1 MEIGVFILVFVG
13 VMIAV
18 YGLYLV
24 FFAEKVNLPSFPARG
39 EKIPRRLQQAA
50 ANEQK
55 TTALQ
60 EKADALQSEM
70 ENLKS
75 QSAELI
81 KERDSARQKEEQ
93 VKSELGRRQDWVDKS
108 EEMLNKV
115 KAENLELKKKFIAKE
130 EQVKTEFSGKVDQ
143 DRKIRELGEQ
153 IKSLD
158 EETKK
163 KAEQVEIMKHQIE
176 KYTTQSKEDAQN
188 LSELKKKDAI
198 SEWVPKSEFNKLNEE
213 YTELENELEEKN
225 QKIKHLI
232 DEIVSLKMQFQTR
245 KAVSLEEQLPPSDF
259 EVYRPGQKPVA
270 PKEEPQKPVA
280 AEGGTPQPPLAAGVD
295 AEGGTPQPPLAAGA
309 PAEGGTPAH
318 PIVPGVTPAELP
330 VEVKAEEKLT
340 VEEKPEPE
348 KKKAKPEAPA
358 PKKELPTPP
367 IELKRLRN
375 IGIVAHIDAGK
386 TTLSERIL
394 FYTGKSHKIGEV
406 HDGAAQMDWMK
417 QEQERG
423 ITITAAATTC
433 LWNDCQI
440 NIIDTP
446 GHVDFTVEVERSLR
460 VLDGVVTVFCAVG
473 GVEPQSETVW
483 RQANKYN
490 VPRIAFVNKMDRVGA
505 DFFGVLKSIE
515 EELEANAVALVIP
528 VGSEDK
534 FRGVIDLLE
543 MKAYIYD
550 EESQGRKFSTEDIPQ
565 DYQEAASEYRHILL
579 ERAASFN
586 DALTKKF
593 LEAPLSITK
602 EELIPVI
609 RQATL
614 ANKLV
619 PVLCGAAFK
628 NKGVQK
634 LLDAVTLYLPSPE
647 DMVEVEGHDPQE
659 PDKKIKRRADYKE
672 PLAALAFKIQAD
684 LHMGKLVFVR
694 VYSGVL
700 ETGSYVLNVRQDKK
714 ERVGRLVRMHAN
726 QRENIDYA
734 FAGDIVAVIGLS
746 DTVTGDTLSDLD
758 NPVVLEAM
766 QFPVPV
772 LSLSITP
779 KSRADQD
786 KLGKGLSR
794 LAEEDPTFIVVSDP
808 DTKETILTGMG
819 ELHLEIIVDRLKE
832 EFGVTA
838 VVGAPKVAYRE
849 TILKSASA
857 EGKYIRQTGGRGQYG
872 HVVLEV
878 SPMESGKGFEFV
890 DSIKGGAIPQS
901 FIPAVEKGIIEAL
914 QKGAY
919 CGFPIVD
926 VRVKLVDGSFHEV
939 DSSELAFRIAGSI
952 GFKEAF
958 LHAEPVVLE
967 PNMSLEVSTPEES
980 LNSIIGYICSRRGKI
995 LNIGAKG
1002 KQKIISAEVPLGEMF
1017 GYASD
1022 VRSLSSGRANASMEF
1037 SRYLQAPKDIA
1048 QKLLEEKKAKEEKK

>member
-1 MEIGVFILVFVG
+1 MEIVVFVLIFLG

-18 YGLYLV
+18 YGLYMV
-24 FFAEKVNLPSFPARG
+24 FFADRVTLPSFPAKG
-39 EKIPRRLQQAA
+39 QKIPKRLQQVADI
-50 ANEQK
+50 EQK
-55 TTALQ
+55 STALQ
-60 EKADALQSEM
+60 DKMSALQSEL
-70 ENLKS
+70 ENLKN
-75 QSAELI
+75 QNMVLI
-81 KERDSARQKEEQ
+81 QERDLARQDEERLRT
-93 VKSELGRRQDWVDKS
+93 ELERRQEWVDKS
-108 EEMLNKV
+108 EEMLNKA

-130 EQVKTEFSGKVDQ
+130 EEIKTEFTGKVDQ
-143 DRKIRELGEQ
+143 DRKIQELNDQ
-153 IKSLD
+153 IASLD
-158 EETKK
+158 AEIKK
-163 KAEQVEIMKHQIE
+163 KAEQIEIMKHQIE
-176 KYTTQSKEDAQN
+176 KYTAQSKEDAQK
-188 LSELKKKDAI
+188 LAELKKKDEI
-198 SEWVPKSEFNKLNEE
+198 SEWVPKADFNKLNEE
-213 YTELENELEEKN
+213 YTELENDLEEKD

-232 DEIVSLKMQFQTR
+232 DEITSLKMQFKTQQS
-245 KAVSLEEQLPPSDF
+245 VSLEDQLPVAEPPA
-259 EVYRPGQKPVA
+259 EAPTKKEEPVAEKPAEEKKPAEETKPVEEQQPTAEAKPVA
-270 PKEEPQKPVA
+270 
-280 AEGGTPQPPLAAGVD
+280 
-295 AEGGTPQPPLAAGA
+295 
-309 PAEGGTPAH
+309 
-318 PIVPGVTPAELP
+318 
-330 VEVKAEEKLT
+330 
-340 VEEKPEPE
+340 EEKPEPAKE
-348 KKKAKPEAPA
+348 KPKPEPA
-358 PKKELPTPP
+358 AKKVLPTPK
-367 IELKRLRN
+367 IELKSLRN

-386 TTLSERIL
+386 TTLTERIL
-394 FYTGKSHKIGEV
+394 FYTGKSYKIGEV
-406 HDGAAQMDWMK
+406 HDGSAQMDWMK

-433 LWNDCQI
+433 QWSDCQI

-460 VLDGVVTVFCAVG
+460 VLDGVITVFCAVG

-483 RQANKYN
+483 RQSNKYN
-490 VPRIAFVNKMDRVGA
+490 VPKIAFINKMDRVGA

-528 VGSEDK
+528 IGSEDK
-534 FRGVIDLLE
+534 FNGVIDLLE

-550 EESQGRKFSTEDIPQ
+550 EESQGKKFTTQDIPQ
-565 DYQEAASEYRHILL
+565 ELRESADKYHHILL
-579 ERAASFN
+579 EKVVPFN

-593 LEAPLSITK
+593 LEAPDSITK

-628 NKGVQK
+628 NKGVQR

-647 DMVEVEGHDPQE
+647 DVAGVEGHDPDDPE
-659 PDKKIKRRADYKE
+659 KKIERKADYKE
-672 PLAALAFKIQAD
+672 PLVALAFKIQAD
-684 LHMGKLVFVR
+684 PHMGKLVFVR
-694 VYSGVL
+694 VYSGIL
-700 ETGSYVLNVRQDKK
+700 ETGSYVLNVRKDKK
-714 ERVGRLVRMHAN
+714 ERIGRIVRLHAN

-734 FAGDIVAVIGLS
+734 FAGDIVAVIGLA

-758 NPVVLEAM
+758 SPVILEAM

-772 LSLSITP
+772 LSLSIAP
-779 KSRADQD
+779 KSRSDQD
-786 KLGKGLSR
+786 KLGKGLAR
-794 LAEEDPTFIVVSDP
+794 LAEEDPTFIVESDP

-849 TILKSASA
+849 TILKGANA

-878 SPMESGKGFEFV
+878 SPMEPGGGFEFI

-901 FIPAVEKGIIEAL
+901 FIPAVEKGIIEAMK
-914 QKGAY
+914 KGAY
-919 CGFPIVD
+919 CGYPVVD
-926 VRVKLVDGSFHEV
+926 VKVNLVDGSFHEV

-958 LHAEPVVLE
+958 LHGEPIILE

-980 LNSIIGYICSRRGKI
+980 LNAIIGYICSRRGKI
-995 LNIGAKG
+995 MNIGAKG
-1002 KQKIISAEVPLGEMF
+1002 KLKIISAEVPLGEMS

-1022 VRSLSSGRANASMEF
+1022 IRSLSSGRANASMEF
-1037 SRYLQAPKDIA
+1037 SRYLQAPKDIV
-1048 QKLLEEKKAKEEKK
+1048 QKLIEEKQAKEEKK

>member
-1 MEIGVFILVFVG
+1 MEIVVLVSVFIG
-13 VMIAV
+13 VLIAV

-24 FFAEKVNLPSFPARG
+24 FFAERVTLSRFSAKV
-39 EKIPRRLQQAA
+39 EKIPRRLQQTAA
-50 ANEQK
+50 SEQK
-55 TTALQ
+55 SAALQ
-60 EKADALQSEM
+60 EKFSAVQSEM

-75 QSAELI
+75 QNAELI
-81 KERDSARQKEEQ
+81 KERDLVRQKEEQ
-93 VKSELGRRQDWVDKS
+93 LRLELERRQDWVSKS
-108 EEMLNKV
+108 EEMLTKV
-115 KAENLELKKKFIAKE
+115 KAENLELKKEFLAKE
-130 EQVKTEFSGKVDQ
+130 QQVKTEFSGKVDQ
-143 DRKIRELGEQ
+143 DRKIRELNDQ

-158 EETKK
+158 EEIKK
-163 KAEQVEIMKHQIE
+163 KAEQLEIMKHQIE
-176 KYTTQSKEDAQN
+176 KYTAQSKEDARK
-188 LSELKKKDAI
+188 LAELKRKEEI
-198 SEWVPKSEFNKLNEE
+198 SEWVPKPEFNKLNEE
-213 YTELENELEEKN
+213 YTELEDELEEKN

-232 DEIVSLKMQFQTR
+232 DEIASLKIQFQTR
-245 KAVSLEEQLPPSDF
+245 QAVPLEEQLPPADF
-259 EVYRPGQKPVA
+259 EVYRPKEKIAA
-270 PKEEPQKPVA
+270 PEEEPQEPVA
-280 AEGGTPQPPLAAGVD
+280 AAGGTPQPPLATGVPA
-295 AEGGTPQPPLAAGA
+295 AEPPV
-309 PAEGGTPAH
+309 E
-318 PIVPGVTPAELP
+318 VTPAE
-330 VEVKAEEKLT
+330 ER
-340 VEEKPEPE
+340 PEPE
-348 KKKAKPEAPA
+348 KKKAKPEEPA
-358 PKKELPTPP
+358 PKKVLPAPP
-367 IELKRLRN
+367 IELNRLRN

-386 TTLSERIL
+386 TTLTERIL
-394 FYTGKSHKIGEV
+394 FYTGKSYKIGEV
-406 HDGAAQMDWMK
+406 HDGTAQMDWMK

-446 GHVDFTVEVERSLR
+446 GHVDFTAEVERSLR

-483 RQANKYN
+483 RQSNKYN
-490 VPRIAFVNKMDRVGA
+490 VPKIAFVNKMDRVGA
-505 DFFGVLKSIE
+505 DFFGVLKAIE

-528 VGSEDK
+528 IGSEDK

-565 DYQEAASEYRHILL
+565 DYREAADKYRHILL
-579 ERAASFN
+579 EKVASFN
-586 DALTKKF
+586 DTLTKKF
-593 LEAPLSITK
+593 LEAANSISK

-647 DMVEVEGHDPQE
+647 DVACVEGHDPQE
-659 PDKKIKRRADYKE
+659 PDKKIQRKADYKE

-684 LHMGKLVFVR
+684 LHMGKLIFVR

-714 ERVGRLVRMHAN
+714 ERVGRIVRMHAN
-726 QRENIDYA
+726 QRENIEYA

-746 DTVTGDTLSDLD
+746 DTVTGDTLSDPD
-758 NPVVLEAM
+758 SPVALEAM

-772 LSLSITP
+772 LSLSIAP

-786 KLGKGLSR
+786 KLGKGLAR
-794 LAEEDPTFIVVSDP
+794 LAEEDPTFIVESDP
-808 DTKETILTGMG
+808 ETKETLLTGMG
-819 ELHLEIIVDRLKE
+819 ELHLEVIVDRLKE

-878 SPMESGKGFEFV
+878 SPTQPGGGFEFV

-901 FIPAVEKGIIEAL
+901 FIPAVEKGIVEAL
-914 QKGAY
+914 KKGAY
-919 CGFPIVD
+919 CGYPIVD
-926 VRVKLVDGSFHEV
+926 VRVNLVDGSFHEV

-958 LHAEPVVLE
+958 LHGEPIILE

-1002 KQKIISAEVPLGEMF
+1002 KLKIISAEAPLGEMF

-1022 VRSLSSGRANASMEF
+1022 IRSLSSGRANASMEF
-1037 SRYLQAPKDIA
+1037 SRYLQAPKDVI
-1048 QKLLEEKKAKEEKK
+1048 QKLIEEKQAKEK